1 MQKILIVDDEAFARE
16 AIKESISWESYQME
30 LICASS
36 GKEALLI
43 LQQTNIDVMLI
54 DIKMPRMNGLE
65 LLTEVQKTGLDVEV
79 IILSS
84 YNTFDLV
91 RQAMK
96 LGTCDYLFKPT
107 MLPADIIESV
117 QKAAARQAHK
127 KMQKTIVQPPFAKSP
142 LRNQYN
148 HLKELEDLQILQQ
161 ASVCTIVVFK
171 LLKYQE
177 SIFEIFESD
186 IQLMKASIGN
196 VINEALS
203 KSGQC
208 QLIGNQFNEYIAL
221 VWKNGNKEELFR
233 GEIEQAISNAL
244 IFLVQYYN
252 LDFTVGVSRIG
263 KDVKETA
270 DLYVEALS
278 EANKGD
284 LNYQK
289 IFFADSFA
297 KNVALKNELSKTL
310 EFIKENLGNQNL
322 SLQTAADYAG
332 VSRNYFS
339 KIFKEAIGVNFIE
352 YVTRLRVEKARNLYI
367 HTDLKIYEIAEKVGY
382 SDWHYLYSVYK
393 KVLGH
398 SMSKEKKL

>member
-36 GKEALLI
+36 GKEALQI

-54 DIKMPRMNGLE
+54 DIKMPQMNGLE

-127 KMQKTIVQPPFAKSP
+127 KRQKTIVQPPFEKSP

-161 ASVCTIVVFK
+161 ASVCAIVVFK

-196 VINEALS
+196 VINESLS

-263 KDVKETA
+263 IDVKEAA